1 MPKNTDTTDDE
12 SDGEQ
17 NDKKALTTRAK
28 LAVLALWAWLT
39 SSPRLERFERGV
51 FIVLRKKT
59 LSAALSASE

>member
-1 MPKNTDTTDDE
+1 
-12 SDGEQ
+12 
-17 NDKKALTTRAK
+17 LH

-39 SSPRLERFERGV
+39 SPRFERFERGV